1 VGSSNMGPV
10 PGFTSSISDPLIFV
24 VAAKTNDFGSGD
36 PRTPAKQS
44 YRYCEVAAT

>member
-1 VGSSNMGPV
+1 MMQ
-10 PGFTSSISDPLIFV
+10 
-24 VAAKTNDFGSGD
+24 AADARRGGDDFGSGD